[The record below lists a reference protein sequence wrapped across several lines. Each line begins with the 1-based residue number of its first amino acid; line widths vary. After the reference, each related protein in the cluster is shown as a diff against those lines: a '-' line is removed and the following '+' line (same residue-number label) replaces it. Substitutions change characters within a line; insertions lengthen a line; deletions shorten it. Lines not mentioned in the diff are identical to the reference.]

1 MSRRFG
7 GIQKKSLHL
16 QLCNKLKSALRKSVH
31 LYYTLPPKVQGSR
44 KMKYC
49 KNQRKW
55 MTTNCAL
62 DTAQQLYKWNDSS
75 RDCTYKTGRKSSH
88 TKPQHEA
95 GRNSCP
101 QQKSYWWLRGRFFFF
116 LQGCSLWEATFV
128 PVDTHD
134 ILVWNYQS
142 IKQKKPNTYL
152 KQNNK
157 NVELWNS

>member
-1 MSRRFG
+1 MCQG
-7 GIQKKSLHL
+7 GLGAYKKKSLHL
-16 QLCNKLKSALRKSVH
+16 QLCNKLKAALRKSVH
-31 LYYTLPPKVQGSR
+31 LYYTLPPKVQASR

-116 LQGCSLWEATFV
+116 PSGMQSLRGYLCTSRHTWYTCME
-128 PVDTHD
+128 
-134 ILVWNYQS
+134 LS
-142 IKQKKPNTYL
+142 INKTEKTEHLL
-152 KQNNK
+152 KTK
-157 NVELWNS
+157 